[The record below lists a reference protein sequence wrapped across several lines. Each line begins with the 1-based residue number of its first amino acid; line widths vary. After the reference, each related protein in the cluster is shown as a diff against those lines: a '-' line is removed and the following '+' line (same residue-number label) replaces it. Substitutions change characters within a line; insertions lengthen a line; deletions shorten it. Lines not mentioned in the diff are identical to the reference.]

1 MYQNFIWDFDG
12 TLFNTYPK
20 MLKAYVK
27 TMQYYQISI
36 TPSAIYRTLK
46 TQSSKDLANQYQL
59 DFEEF
64 DQIYKQFE
72 KSDTSN
78 VFAYDDAKYI
88 LEKVIEKGGKNYL
101 LTHRENASAKALL
114 QGSQLDGLFV
124 EIVGPENKFPRKPDP
139 TSLLYL
145 VEKYQME
152 KTKTVMIG
160 DRPMDIDAGINAGV
174 QSIFYNDERLFK
186 IKQAHHQV
194 HSLTEI
200 EKFLD
205 E

>member
-27 TMQYYQISI
+27 TMQHYQISI

-46 TQSSKDLANQYQL
+46 IQSSKDLANQYQL

-88 LEKVIEKGGKNYL
+88 LE
-101 LTHRENASAKALL
+101 
-114 QGSQLDGLFV
+114 LFTD
-124 EIVGPENKFPRKPDP
+124 PPRKCFCQGVI
-139 TSLLYL
+139 TRF
-145 VEKYQME
+145 
-152 KTKTVMIG
+152 TIRWTV
-160 DRPMDIDAGINAGV
+160 R
-174 QSIFYNDERLFK
+174 
-186 IKQAHHQV
+186 
-194 HSLTEI
+194 
-200 EKFLD
+200 
-205 E
+205 